1 MLMMLLQGKWG
12 KAHKGKV
19 LLCHPEGDAHPHLQ
33 LKTGSGLVVST
44 ARVCTTLKP
53 QVSSTCIN
61 HEVCCRSIDVSQAAS
76 VLWIGLGVCSNA
88 TGTYVLV

>member
-1 MLMMLLQGKWG
+1 MLRCPVVERMFCCHDIDGMMQGKWG
-12 KAHKGKV
+12 KSHKGKV

-53 QVSSTCIN
+53 QVSSGRIS
-61 HEVCCRSIDVSQAAS
+61 HE
-76 VLWIGLGVCSNA
+76 L
-88 TGTYVLV
+88 